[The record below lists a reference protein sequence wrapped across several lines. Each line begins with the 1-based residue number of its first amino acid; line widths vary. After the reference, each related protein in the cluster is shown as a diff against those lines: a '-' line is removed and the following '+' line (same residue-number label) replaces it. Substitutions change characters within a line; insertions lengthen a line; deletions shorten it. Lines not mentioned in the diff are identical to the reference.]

1 MNPTA
6 LILVDIQ
13 NDYFEGG
20 KWPVAKMAAASVNAA
35 RLLEQARQSGQVV
48 VHVHHEIPSDDAPF
62 FRPGTD
68 GARIHASV
76 APQTGEAVILKH
88 HPNSFRETGLLAL
101 LQENGIRNVTVCGAM
116 SQMCIDATTRAAA
129 DFGFDVTVAEDACGA
144 KEVSFGNTQVDAGQ
158 VHATIMGALDGTYA
172 KVVKTDAYLAGGA

>member
-1 MNPTA
+1 MTDTA

-20 KWPVAKMAAASVNAA
+20 KWPVAKMAAASANAA
-35 RLLEQARQSGQVV
+35 RLLEQARTAGQAV

-62 FRPGTD
+62 FGPGTD

-76 APQTGEAVILKH
+76 APRDGEAVILKH
-88 HPNSFRETGLLAL
+88 YPNSFRETGLLAL
-101 LQENGIRNVTVCGAM
+101 LQDKGIRNVTICGAM

-144 KEVSFGNTQVDAGQ
+144 KEVSFGDTEVDAAQ

-172 KVVKTDAYLAGGA
+172 KVVKTDAYLAGCA

>member
-1 MNPTA
+1 MTDTA

-13 NDYFEGG
+13 NDYFENGN
-20 KWPVAKMAAASVNAA
+20 WPVAKMAAASANAA
-35 RLLEQARQSGQVV
+35 SLLEHARKSGQLV
-48 VHVHHEIPSDDAPF
+48 VHVHHEIPSDEAPF
-62 FRPGTD
+62 FRPGTY

-101 LQENGIRNVTVCGAM
+101 LQDNGIRNVTICGAM

-129 DFGFDVTVAEDACGA
+129 DFGFDVTVPEDACGA
-144 KEVSFGNTQVDAGQ
+144 KEVSFGSMQVDAGQ

-172 KVVKTDAYLAGGA
+172 KVMKTDV